1 MSKIHKNL
9 WTVLNYTDVL
19 FILVSGVTDCVSVS
33 VTSLVDIQ
41 MGIVISAIELK
52 VCITTARIK

>member
-1 MSKIHKNL
+1 MNKIHKNL

-19 FILVSGVTDCVSVS
+19 FILVSGVTGCVSVS

-41 MGIVISAIELK
+41 IGIVISAIELK